1 MILLQSLDEC
11 RHVGAHS
18 KERWKDTVILGVMV
32 MVKDYR
38 VEVPVLTNDWLER
51 RGFQLRCGP
60 PGASN
65 IKEVLMELLQVLMEC
80 LDNLATTT

>member
-1 MILLQSLDEC
+1 MRVPKLLSQPRPLSL
-11 RHVGAHS
+11 A
-18 KERWKDTVILGVMV
+18 
-32 MVKDYR
+32 
-38 VEVPVLTNDWLER
+38 PLER

-80 LDNLATTT
+80 PCCIKSPPYRAEG